1 MFRLCAP
8 IAPVALSLFCVAQ
21 ASGAIVSIS
30 GGGMILDPAPVDFPL
45 PNMVQS
51 SVAQGI
57 DEIQGLTLGDTLEID
72 DLADIIGT
80 VTLEPGTEVNS
91 HLISFDPAGSASVN
105 EIEVAFD
112 APVLAV
118 IIGDQR
124 LFDTQAL
131 FALLGLNYPGNRI
144 NNYGFEG
151 SDGFSVEGDTV
162 TFSSNASSPG
172 DYFRVLTAVPSPG
185 GAGVFALVGCCA
197 LRRRRA

>member
-1 MFRLCAP
+1 MYDRHALV
-8 IAPVALSLFCVAQ
+8 APVALSLFCAGS
-21 ASGAIVSIS
+21 ASAAIVSIS
-30 GGGMILDPAPVDFPL
+30 GGGMVLDPAPADFPL

-51 SVAQGI
+51 NVVQGI

-131 FALLGLNYPGNRI
+131 FALPGLNYPGSRI

-151 SDGFSVEGDTV
+151 SDGFLVDGDTV

-172 DYFRVLTAVPSPG
+172 DYFRVLTAIPSPG
-185 GAGVFALVGCCA
+185 GAGVFALVGLGA
-197 LRRRRA
+197 LRRRRV